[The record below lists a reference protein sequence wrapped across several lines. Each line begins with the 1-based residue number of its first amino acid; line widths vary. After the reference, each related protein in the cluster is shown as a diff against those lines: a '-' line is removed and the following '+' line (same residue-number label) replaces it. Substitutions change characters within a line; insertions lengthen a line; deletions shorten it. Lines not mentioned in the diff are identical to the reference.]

1 MNKEGKLKVKVFNCN
16 QSKTLEKNVNDFL
29 SGNHVEVVNIDFQ
42 VAPGGST
49 NVYMYSALITYYGDY
64 S

>member
-1 MNKEGKLKVKVFNCN
+1 MNKEGKLKVRVFNSN

-29 SGNHVEVVNIDFQ
+29 SDNHVEVARIDFK

-49 NVYMYSALITYYGDY
+49 NIYMYSALITYYGE
-64 S
+64 